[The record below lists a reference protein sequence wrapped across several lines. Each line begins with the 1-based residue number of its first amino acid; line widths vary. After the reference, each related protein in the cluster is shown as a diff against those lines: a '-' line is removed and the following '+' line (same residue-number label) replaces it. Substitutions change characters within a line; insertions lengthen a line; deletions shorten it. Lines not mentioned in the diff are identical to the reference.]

1 VRLLGK
7 IDENDGIGVVVGNA
21 ICLIDIF
28 FLFVLGFMLFIYVV
42 VVDGWGLFVVVGCG
56 VDGVGNKILENK
68 IK

>member
-56 VDGVGNKILENK
+56 VDGVGNKILGK
-68 IK
+68 